1 MSIPEISN
9 IRNRVLVPHKILS
22 PLQSD
27 IQHAIQPFRLAHI
40 SLRRIRNPLFRQTI
54 KVISLSLHGAQTTM
68 LPGDPL
74 LHQRQLRVIF
84 EGEFK
89 LGIKVSCQIGQNGS
103 TFHDAQTVL
112 VVVDEDGDA
121 AVGAF
126 VGEPLLFLDVLHN
139 VDALEDVV
147 GFAVGC
153 FEFFEEDACFVACGA
168 RLGMMNDFS
177 WHCVSVDCEGSSPL
191 GVPNVSSSRPLLA
204 ISPLGRSDMAWR
216 FCRGMVVV
224 EKEDDENVVSAGEVF
239 LIRWCVVC
247 CRRSRGVRIMKARR
261 KMKRRER
268 RR

>member
-1 MSIPEISN
+1 MGKREGKRKKKKKECIPEISN

-22 PLQSD
+22 PLQSN

-54 KVISLSLHGAQTTM
+54 KVVSLSLHGAQTTM
-68 LPGDPL
+68 LPGHPL

-84 EGEFK
+84 EREFK

-103 TFHDAQTVL
+103 TFHDAQAVL

-126 VGEPLLFLDVLHN
+126 VGEPLLFLDVLHD

-153 FEFFEEDACFVACGA
+153 FEFFEEDACFVACVA
-168 RLGMMNDFS
+168 RLGNDERFFVVLCLCRLQGKLTIGCAECQQLEAAFGNQS
-177 WHCVSVDCEGSSPL
+177 IGSVRHGVEVLLWDGCGREG
-191 GVPNVSSSRPLLA
+191 
-204 ISPLGRSDMAWR
+204 GR
-216 FCRGMVVV
+216 
-224 EKEDDENVVSAGEVF
+224 
-239 LIRWCVVC
+239 
-247 CRRSRGVRIMKARR
+247 
-261 KMKRRER
+261 
-268 RR
+268 